1 MVESIF
7 FDLLGRSGHRAG
19 FAPVLEAESRDK
31 GGQDKGYEFP
41 LLSREF
47 EHESLKLPQK
57 PRECKQTGARIFWP
71 ARPADGRVWLDVM
84 ENSAKWYLRKHED
97 GDIFGPVDFAKLK
110 EWTRAAQ
117 VSPLD
122 LVSDDRASWIK
133 APMLQELHMDFL
145 IQLGDDSFYGPT
157 TEETVQEFLR
167 LGEISA
173 DNMLINC
180 CTGAEMALRDSGF
193 FQGQPPPMDE
203 IALREPGH
211 RTIRQ
216 NLQQRIRELELL
228 LVERRQ
234 QLEMA
239 DLRIRQLERRL
250 EDAGVKAG

>member
-1 MVESIF
+1 
-7 FDLLGRSGHRAG
+7 
-19 FAPVLEAESRDK
+19 
-31 GGQDKGYEFP
+31 
-41 LLSREF
+41 
-47 EHESLKLPQK
+47 
-57 PRECKQTGARIFWP
+57 
-71 ARPADGRVWLDVM
+71 M
-84 ENSAKWYLRKHED
+84 ENSAKWFLRKHED

-122 LVSDDRASWIK
+122 MVSDDRASWIK
-133 APMLQELHMDFL
+133 APMLQELHMDYL

-167 LGEISA
+167 LGEINA
-173 DNMLINC
+173 ETMLINC
-180 CTGAEMALRDSGF
+180 CTGTEMALRDSGF
-193 FQGQPPPMDE
+193 FQGQPPPMEE

-250 EDAGVKAG
+250 QDAGLKAD